1 MNELYLQVSP
11 VKNFNKLSSVKSFT
25 VASFIGFQNITNSLI
40 INGLKNSDT
49 GVVVTRSFGV
59 N

>member
-1 MNELYLQVSP
+1 MIELNLQASP
-11 VKNFNKLSSVKSFT
+11 VKNFNRSSSVKSFT

-40 INGLKNSDT
+40 INGLRTSDT